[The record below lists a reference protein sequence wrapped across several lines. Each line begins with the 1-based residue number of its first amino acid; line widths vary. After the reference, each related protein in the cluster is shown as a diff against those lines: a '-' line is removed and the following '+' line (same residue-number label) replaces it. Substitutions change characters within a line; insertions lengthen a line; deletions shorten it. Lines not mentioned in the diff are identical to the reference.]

1 MHLKE
6 IKGALNE
13 WEAIEFE
20 FEMTFSEELSWLL
33 TTVGGLGRG
42 RGGRE
47 DDVGGE
53 CDCFTWN
60 VVCGRGRRLHV
71 GD

>member
-20 FEMTFSEELSWLL
+20 FEMTFF
-33 TTVGGLGRG
+33 GRIVMAADD
-42 RGGRE
+42 GGRI
-47 DDVGGE
+47 GKGE
-53 CDCFTWN
+53 EWS
-60 VVCGRGRRLHV
+60 
-71 GD
+71 